1 VTSQVESGWSSDNLR
16 QARRAAELTQ
26 AELAD
31 RLDVRLWM
39 VDQWA
44 SGTRPIPHDRVDEI
58 AEVTGWTPAG
68 EPSPAPRSEAV
79 VTREETREALENEG
93 GGDETQL
100 QPTPVASTME
110 PVDDDISALDPELP
124 RALRGYEPDAVHAL
138 LGELAAARDQL
149 VRELTDAKAR
159 AAELELQ
166 VQTVEKQTAEVPGD
180 VPDLREQEDLI
191 RDAIMTA
198 QRAANE
204 VREEAR
210 RSASE
215 VLRDAQSRAEQIV
228 AEAEKECERL
238 AEEINR
244 LEQLAE
250 TSRST
255 VSAFLSSLLDQVK
268 EQVKSGTSAESAG
281 IDADLDEVILEHEI
295 GKVAEAPDADTGA

>member
-1 VTSQVESGWSSDNLR
+1 
-16 QARRAAELTQ
+16 
-26 AELAD
+26 
-31 RLDVRLWM
+31 
-39 VDQWA
+39 
-44 SGTRPIPHDRVDEI
+44 
-58 AEVTGWTPAG
+58 
-68 EPSPAPRSEAV
+68 
-79 VTREETREALENEG
+79 
-93 GGDETQL
+93 
-100 QPTPVASTME
+100 
-110 PVDDDISALDPELP
+110 
-124 RALRGYEPDAVHAL
+124 
-138 LGELAAARDQL
+138 L

-166 VQTVEKQTAEVPGD
+166 VQTAEEHVADVPGD

-191 RDAIMTA
+191 RDAIVTA
-198 QRAANE
+198 QKAANE

-215 VLRDAQSRAEQIV
+215 VLRDAESRAEEIV
-228 AEAEKECERL
+228 AEAEKEYERL
-238 AEEINR
+238 AGEINR